1 MGEREGTMA
10 GDPRRQ
16 FNETGR
22 RVLAMAAGVVLA
34 IAGAMGASLS
44 ACGAIGRMTEPPP
57 KPFRA
62 FTSEPDIRVRIK
74 SNVASVKVTATP
86 MLVVRPID
94 KGPTQG
100 QPITIPGPITITS
113 SRNGLSILDGRG
125 QRHAW
130 SKGDN
135 AEVLASDQTGTASIT
150 VDGVMY
156 PGFVSIL
163 GRWSGD
169 ATKLDVVVDMPI
181 EAYVP
186 GVLTHELL
194 KDWPRQT
201 YECQAVVAR
210 TYAVHERERS
220 RRAGR
225 GWDVEDT
232 TADQVFG
239 GLTKLRVPQEATRAT
254 RGMIIAWRGDVL
266 RAYYSST
273 CGGRAGSAAEVWT
286 TAQDFEFNKAEPIQG
301 KPREHYC
308 HKATRYRWEISRT
321 DEDISQRLRAY
332 GRMRNMDFARLGRI
346 RQITVNER
354 NDAQRPTNYR
364 VIDDRGD
371 AYVVKA
377 EDVRAGLNH
386 TVQGLDPVVRDKNM
400 VLSGDFEV
408 DIWATT
414 VKIRGRGWGHGV
426 GMCQWCAKGMADA
439 GKDWAEMVKTFYPG
453 AEVVKG
459 W

>member
-1 MGEREGTMA
+1 MG
-10 GDPRRQ
+10 
-16 FNETGR
+16 
-22 RVLAMAAGVVLA
+22 VLLA
-34 IAGAMGASLS
+34 IAGAAVANLS
-44 ACGAIGRMTEPPP
+44 ACGTISHLTQAPP
-57 KPFRA
+57 KPFKA
-62 FTSEPDIRVRIK
+62 YTTEPDVRVRIK
-74 SNVASVKVTATP
+74 SNVASVKVSGTA
-86 MLVVRPID
+86 MLVVRPREQ
-94 KGPTQG
+94 GPTQG
-100 QPITIPGPITITS
+100 QPITVPGPITVTS
-113 SRNGLSILDGRG
+113 SRNGLSILDGAG
-125 QRHAW
+125 ERHAW
-130 SKGDN
+130 DKGDN

-150 VDGVMY
+150 IDGVMY
-156 PGFVSIL
+156 PGFASIQ
-163 GRWSGD
+163 GKWDGN
-169 ATKLDVVVDMPI
+169 ATKMDVVVDMPI

-210 TYAVHERERS
+210 TYAVHERERA
-220 RRAGR
+220 RKAGR
-225 GWDVEDT
+225 DWDVEDT

-239 GLTKLRVPQEATRAT
+239 GLTKLRVPQEATQET
-254 RGMIIAWRGDVL
+254 RGMIITWRGDVI

-286 TAQDFEFNKAEPIQG
+286 TAQDYEFNKAEPLQG

-308 HKATRYRWEISRT
+308 QKSTRYRWEITRT
-321 DEDISQRLRAY
+321 DDDISQRLRAY
-332 GRMRNMDFARLGRI
+332 GRMRGLEFAGIGRI

-354 NDAQRPTNYR
+354 NEAQRPSNYR
-364 VIDDRGD
+364 VIDDRSSE
-371 AYVVKA
+371 YIVKA
-377 EDVRAGLNH
+377 EDLRAGLNH
-386 TVQGLDPVVRDKNM
+386 AATGLEPVVRDKNM

-408 DIWATT
+408 DVWANT

-439 GKDWAEMVKTFYPG
+439 GKDWAEMIKAFYPE